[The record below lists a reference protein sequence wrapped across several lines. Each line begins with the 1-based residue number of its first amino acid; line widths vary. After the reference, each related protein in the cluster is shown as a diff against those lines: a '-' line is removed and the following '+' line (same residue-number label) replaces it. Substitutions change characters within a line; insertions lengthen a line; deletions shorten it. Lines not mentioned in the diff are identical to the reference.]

1 MNCESIVSCCIIL
14 NWCSFDQTVSCV
26 DSALKTS
33 VDAIILVDNASVD
46 GSFERFLDYY
56 SNSEFLYVKLFVVN
70 SGSNKGYAGG
80 NNFGINFAISTFPNV
95 EYFWI
100 LNNDTFLESDAFLPL
115 KKSVDEN
122 INNFYGSIVLNY
134 DKKVECFGG
143 GLIYPWLGKCKLVGK
158 GVDVTSYTDDIR
170 VDYLMGCSLLF
181 HKSIIEKVGLMDES
195 YFMYSEE
202 IDWQWRAKKL
212 GIGIKVVPES
222 IIYHEGS
229 GSSGGQSPFYFF
241 YRNRAAI
248 MLNKKFFGNTFAF
261 ISAINLSFITL
272 IQNAKNKEN
281 VTFGIKG
288 AWAGLFKG
296 IKFD

>member
-1 MNCESIVSCCIIL
+1 MKSCAIIL
-14 NWCSFDQTVSCV
+14 NWCTPESTLNACLDIRKYCNL
-26 DSALKTS
+26 DY
-33 VDAIILVDNASVD
+33 IIIVDNNSPD
-46 GSFERFLDYY
+46 GSFEILKEDSLIKVYDNIFVLNTGH
-56 SNSEFLYVKLFVVN
+56 NS
-70 SGSNKGYAGG
+70 GYAGG
-80 NNFGINFAISTFPNV
+80 NNYALRFALNNFIDIDI
-95 EYFWI
+95 FWI
-100 LNNDTFLESDAFLPL
+100 VNSDVRIHGDMFLPIL
-115 KKSVDEN
+115 EEIKHKSDC
-122 INNFYGSIVLNY
+122 FYGSLVLNS
-134 DKKVECFGG
+134 DEKIECYGG
-143 GLIYPWLGKCKLVGK
+143 GLIYPIFGKCKLLGK
-158 GVDVTSYTDDIR
+158 GKETSELDTLVNR
-170 VDYLMGCSLLF
+170 LPDYLMGCSLAF
-181 HKSIIEKVGLMDES
+181 TKDVIDKVGLMDES